1 MIIPRDQI
9 KKAPALIDINKF
21 MNSASKLHNPKRYFY

>member
-9 KKAPALIDINKF
+9 KKAPTLIDINKF